1 MVTKKS
7 NEGNLNIQEL
17 STQTL
22 EVDIIGES
30 PIIMNAMS
38 AKTMQ
43 DLLLPPKQ
51 KKTRADKEQTVR
63 HDPLAEYRRS
73 CYLRQDTDE
82 GPTAIIF
89 PAASIKAAMMNA
101 ALELP
106 GTAKS
111 QIGRLV
117 WVEGSNIDIYGK
129 PQMFMSVVKS
139 AGMNRTPDVR
149 TRAIIAKWCTR
160 IKISYVT
167 PALNETTLL
176 RLLNAAGMISGLG
189 DFRQDKGKGNFG
201 RFRCAKPEEVELIM
215 DSCSRK
221 GQLNALDKI
230 DFYDV
235 ETQRLYEWFCS
246 EKKARGM

>member
-1 MVTKKS
+1 MVKKVKD
-7 NEGNLNIQEL
+7 ENLDIQAL
-17 STQTL
+17 SKKTM
-22 EVDIIGES
+22 EVYIIGES

-43 DLLLPPKQ
+43 DLLLPAKT
-51 KKTRADKEQTVR
+51 KRTRADKEGSIR

-73 CYLRQDTDE
+73 CYLRQE
-82 GPTAIIF
+82 GDKGATAIIF
-89 PAASIKAAMMNA
+89 PAASVKAAMMNA

-117 WVEGSNIDIYGK
+117 WVEGTHIDIFGK

-139 AGMNRTPDVR
+139 LGMNRTPDVR
-149 TRAIIAKWCTR
+149 TRAIIVNWCTR
-160 IKISYVT
+160 IQISYIT
-167 PALNETTLL
+167 PALNETTLI
-176 RLLNAAGMISGLG
+176 RLLNAAGMIAGLG

-201 RFRCAKPEEVELIM
+201 RFRCATSEEVLPIM
-215 DSCSRK
+215 TSCTRED
-221 GQLNALDKI
+221 QLKAFEKL

-235 ETQRLYEWFCS
+235 ETERLYEWFCAERKS
-246 EKKARGM
+246 RGI